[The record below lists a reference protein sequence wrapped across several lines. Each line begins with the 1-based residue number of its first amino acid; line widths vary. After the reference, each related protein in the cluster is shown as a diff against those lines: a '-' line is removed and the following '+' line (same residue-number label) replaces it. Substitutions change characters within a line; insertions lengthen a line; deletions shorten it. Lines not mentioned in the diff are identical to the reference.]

1 VNTDGCGPMG
11 KYQTSAGEVSS
22 GSKDINTIATRHP
35 TINGHLYRVNR
46 LTGAGH
52 YPFYVTVTLYAPFDL
67 YPFHFPVGLY
77 GFPLQSIV
85 T

>member
-1 VNTDGCGPMG
+1 MG

-52 YPFYVTVTLYAPFDL
+52 YPFYVSINVYRNRCSSPGLPARPTVSRCQQGSLPGYGDL
-67 YPFHFPVGLY
+67 KGE
-77 GFPLQSIV
+77 
-85 T
+85 